1 MFTPQCMGHRI
12 SNRINQHPRGS
23 GIREKV
29 GQRDKERE
37 YERARE
43 RKKKEKGG
51 EREKEIERE
60 ELFEAD
66 QLLSLNFQKINR
78 GSSGCATQDFE
89 STDQQFLYIFFY
101 FIYTVLNYLAVIVVF
116 EFVH

>member
-1 MFTPQCMGHRI
+1 
-12 SNRINQHPRGS
+12 
-23 GIREKV
+23 V

-66 QLLSLNFQKINR
+66 QLLSLNFQKINQ
-78 GSSGCATQDFE
+78 GGGGGCATQDF
-89 STDQQFLYIFFY
+89 
-101 FIYTVLNYLAVIVVF
+101 VKK
-116 EFVH
+116 